1 MNNLARLLDNRG
13 KYDEAEPM
21 SRQTLQLR
29 EKALGLE
36 HPHTLTSMNNL
47 AALLDN
53 QGKYDEAT

>member
-1 MNNLARLLDNRG
+1 LDNRG

-21 SRQTLQLR
+21 SRQTLQLT